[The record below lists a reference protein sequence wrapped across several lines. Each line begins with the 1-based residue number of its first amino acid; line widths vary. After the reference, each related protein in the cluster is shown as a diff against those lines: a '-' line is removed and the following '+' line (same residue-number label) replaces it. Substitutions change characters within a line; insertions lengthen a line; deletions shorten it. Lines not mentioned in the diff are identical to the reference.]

1 MALLVKP
8 ATRRVSRHYTKWPVQ
23 RFFVNTNMRRL
34 SQRVLILALLTLLTQ
49 PCLADSDAW
58 SDRSRFWAAT
68 SALALAND
76 WATTRDM
83 TQRYGEGYYETNPTL
98 GANPSQQA
106 VDLHFAIAVPLIY
119 IIADNLSD
127 ERRTLWLK
135 TVTLIEAG
143 VSLNNLRIGLHWR
156 F

>member
-1 MALLVKP
+1 VV
-8 ATRRVSRHYTKWPVQ
+8 RRAEI
-23 RFFVNTNMRRL
+23 FVNTNMRSL
-34 SQRVLILALLTLLTQ
+34 FFLILLLLLL
-49 PCLADSDAW
+49 PLDCLADADAW
-58 SDRSRFWAAT
+58 SDTSKFWAAT
-68 SALALAND
+68 SAVALAND

-98 GANPSQQA
+98 GANPSQRA

-143 VSLNNLRIGLHWR
+143 VSLNNLRIGLRWR